1 MGINVE
7 KEHKSGNPRQIA
19 LDHLSEDPKYYSK
32 LKKIEKP
39 KKVEA
44 KESTSSASSGSY
56 EGPAFGAKS
65 MSPKD
70 WRGAAKPL
78 YKGGEFVT
86 IKEKCKTFPYCNQGP
101 EAINLIK
108 KENKN
113 IIENIYKNIAEKYGV
128 DKNVVRNII
137 LKELSKK

>member
-1 MGINVE
+1 
-7 KEHKSGNPRQIA
+7 
-19 LDHLSEDPKYYSK
+19 
-32 LKKIEKP
+32 
-39 KKVEA
+39 
-44 KESTSSASSGSY
+44 
-56 EGPAFGAKS
+56 

-86 IKEKCKTFPYCNQGP
+86 VKEKCKKFPYCNQGP
-101 EAINLIK
+101 EAINLVK